1 MNDNNHT
8 DSIDRHYRDL
18 ESHRPG
24 AEPSWPFD
32 AVAIPASEP
41 VPSTDRF
48 RMASVAIFAAILML
62 PFLGFWIGKTRG
74 DAPATVCSM
83 ELPR

>member
-1 MNDNNHT
+1 MNDNV
-8 DSIDRHYRDL
+8 DRHYRDL
-18 ESHRPG
+18 ETYRPD
-24 AEPSWPFD
+24 ALPAWPFD

-41 VPSTDRF
+41 VPSTNRF
-48 RMASVAIFAAILML
+48 RVASVAIFAGILAL

-74 DAPATVCSM
+74 DAPASVCSV